1 VYELD
6 FFLGV
11 HKAINGVDVSVDNF
25 VVLDSVYGKFI
36 VARTCLFQAEALVK
50 TGRTHIESELAN
62 IFALVNTLPDDA
74 VIVDGGANI
83 GFFTVPVAHKTQG
96 RGIRIISFE
105 PQRQLF
111 HALGGSLA
119 LNGYDHVYL
128 HNRGLGAKPGIGT
141 LPKVDYSRIEDFGTV
156 SLNDQTKLVE
166 DTWMADR
173 LVDIVTIDDMHLPR
187 LDFFKLDVEGYE
199 VPALTGALNTIKQHR
214 PWIWVEYFITGT
226 EPIKAALAELTDYS
240 FYLVD
245 YQNMLVAPK
254 ERLANIST
262 TGLQQ
267 V

>member
-1 VYELD
+1 MT
-6 FFLGV
+6 
-11 HKAINGVDVSVDNF
+11 VDNF

-36 VARTCLFQAEALVK
+36 VARTCLFQAETLVK

-62 IFALVNTLPDDA
+62 IFAIVDTLPADA

-83 GFFTVPVAHKTQG
+83 GFFSVPVAHRTQG
-96 RGIRIISFE
+96 RGTRIIAFE

-111 HALGGSLA
+111 QALGGSLV

-128 HNRGLGAKPGIGT
+128 HNCGLSQEPGVAQ
-141 LPKVDYSRIEDFGTV
+141 LPAVNYGEAQDFGTV
-156 SLNDQTKLVE
+156 TLSDQTTVKE
-166 DTWMADR
+166 DGWMTDR
-173 LVDIVTIDDMHLPR
+173 VVDVTSIDAMVLPR

-199 VPALTGALNTIKQHR
+199 VPALTGALATIRQHR
-214 PWIWVEYFITGT
+214 PWIWVEYFITGAD
-226 EPIKAALAELTDYS
+226 PIKQALADLEDYV

-254 ERLANIST
+254 ERLITITT
-262 TGLQQ
+262 TGLQE